1 MIIIKESE
9 GNTLMTLETL
19 VVVKMSRRQ
28 IVVKWKAMMEIL
40 FKKKSDKRR
49 KSKMTWM
56 EKNYLQLDQEGG
68 LGEEQ

>member
-1 MIIIKESE
+1 M
-9 GNTLMTLETL
+9 
-19 VVVKMSRRQ
+19 VVKMSRRQ

-68 LGEEQ
+68 LGEEH